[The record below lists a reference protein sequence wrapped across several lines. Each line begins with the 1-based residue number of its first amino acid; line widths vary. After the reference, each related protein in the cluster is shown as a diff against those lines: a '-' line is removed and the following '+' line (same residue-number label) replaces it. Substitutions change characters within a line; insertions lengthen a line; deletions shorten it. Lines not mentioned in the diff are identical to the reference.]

1 MTNGWWTTLVGN
13 LWASLNL
20 EPSLVPNHKEV
31 LDQPICVTTADFKG
45 TLDQIVKSWEQ
56 WIMQV
61 LQGLEDLEMTEE
73 IGLVTRQE
81 VEVVISEW

>member
-1 MTNGWWTTLVGN
+1 M
-13 LWASLNL
+13 
-20 EPSLVPNHKEV
+20 
-31 LDQPICVTTADFKG
+31 CVTTADFKG

-61 LQGLEDLEMTEE
+61 LQGLKGLEMTRE
-73 IGLVTRQE
+73 IGLVNRQE